1 MRVVGAWFALFALV
15 ASLHV
20 SFGVKRAEAAPAA
33 AVRPLNGVWDRQKR
47 AADDLWEELTEGGGR
62 ASDHEHW
69 ERIVRRSSLEWYDP
83 YYEDDTQHIVDVQDY
98 YRYVLEQDW
107 YAEPQQDLLASNWGG
122 DQARI
127 QVEDDY
133 IHMEKPIPGRY
144 IVMLDASA
152 NERMLDHAIT
162 VLQQAHVESEGEI
175 RTEHITPIRNL
186 GLGFT
191 ATMNN
196 KAVAL
201 VSSKGFVLLHS
212 NNMVFSQLMLI
223 NLIYFVLFGAVS
235 CAKLLRYTFN
245 FPTNLCITT

>member
-1 MRVVGAWFALFALV
+1 MDLPRRKPSGGGLVHAASWTALLFFACVLV
-15 ASLHV
+15 SL
-20 SFGVKRAEAAPAA
+20 GGGGRAEAAPSATE
-33 AVRPLNGVWDRQKR
+33 RLKR

-144 IVMLDASA
+144 IVLLDSTADV
-152 NERMLDHAIT
+152 ETLDKTVA
-162 VLQQAHVESEGEI
+162 VLQRAHTESEGRI
-175 RTEHITPIRNL
+175 RAEHITPIRNL
-186 GLGFT
+186 GVGFM
-191 ATMNN
+191 ATMNS
-196 KAVAL
+196 KAVEL
-201 VSSKGFVLLHS
+201 VSMFTVSALCLHTC
-212 NNMVFSQLMLI
+212 MWEIQFEM
-223 NLIYFVLFGAVS
+223 
-235 CAKLLRYTFN
+235 
-245 FPTNLCITT
+245 